1 MAEGKKI
8 FIAED
13 NRHFCELYRMTLGA
27 EGHEKILA
35 ARKLFTDRGENSA
48 NATLNRRLRVPCR
61 PCGSE
66 IVPYLSR

>member
-13 NRHFCELYRMTLGA
+13 NRHFCELYRMALGA

-35 ARKLFTDRGENSA
+35 ARKLFTDRG
-48 NATLNRRLRVPCR
+48 
-61 PCGSE
+61 
-66 IVPYLSR
+66 